1 MTSQMRAVGV
11 EPTAVE
17 CLVGSLMFSTITE
30 VREILRHV
38 TDDDV
43 DFPASTVLASIR
55 SLASRGVIPSPQLVG
70 DDLHRRGKRTRQVAV
85 WLASAV
91 TSGACS
97 SAARHYAGAVVA
109 QSFRRQVESFGEA
122 LRTGSE
128 SAAETDV
135 ARLTEQAAVR
145 ITSVYA
151 RLRDLRGDTDD

>member
-55 SLASRGVIPSPQLVG
+55 SLASSGVIPSPQLVG
-70 DDLHRRGKRTRQVAV
+70 DDLQRRGNRTRQVAC
-85 WLASAV
+85 WLASAT

-97 SAARHYAGAVVA
+97 SAAKHYAGAVVA
-109 QSFRRQVESFGEA
+109 QSFRRQVESLGNA
-122 LRTGSE
+122 LRTASDG
-128 SAAETDV
+128 AAEVDV
-135 ARLTEQAAVR
+135 AHLTERAATR
-145 ITSVYA
+145 ITSIYE
-151 RLRDLRGDTDD
+151 RLQHLRGGADD